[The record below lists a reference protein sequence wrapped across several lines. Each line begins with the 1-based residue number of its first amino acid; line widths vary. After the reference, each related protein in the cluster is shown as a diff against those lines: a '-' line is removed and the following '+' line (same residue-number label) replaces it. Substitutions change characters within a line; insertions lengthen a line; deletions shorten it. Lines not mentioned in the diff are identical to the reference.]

1 VLTWITLNNLKFTKM
16 GFSEFLR
23 FSAATLILKAR
34 CAEMV
39 DDRPGQPAYDI
50 LSIKNLSFDI

>member
-1 VLTWITLNNLKFTKM
+1 M